1 MIWNSPIWYT
11 YTYMLS
17 KITEQVRHILCQDR
31 SKVSQT
37 ITQYSSQICATK
49 PSVDQDRLEDQRRNK
64 TLLLIRAQKWENQHT
79 ILLCLRRHIQH
90 LATYP
95 HKGLL
100 QQEVNQET
108 EGTQEQY
115 NPTDRQVHKNKPKG
129 IKGHSLQQLIT
140 FFHSRKPINGFQHRN
155 HASQVS

>member
-1 MIWNSPIWYT
+1 M

-17 KITEQVRHILCQDR
+17 KITEQVTHIHCQDR

-37 ITQYSSQICATK
+37 ITQLSSQICTTK
-49 PSVDQDRLEDQRRNK
+49 PSVDQDRLEDQLRNK
-64 TLLLIRAQKWENQHT
+64 TLLLTRARKCENQHT

-100 QQEVNQET
+100 QQEANQEV
-108 EGTQEQY
+108 EGTQEQ
-115 NPTDRQVHKNKPKG
+115 H
-129 IKGHSLQQLIT
+129 
-140 FFHSRKPINGFQHRN
+140 INYWLP
-155 HASQVS
+155 